1 MKALFVLVILSV
13 ICLIEQVYGHQLHNE
28 SDVDKTKKHH
38 HHKISPKQIMKQTKK
53 KNKALKK

>member
-13 ICLIEQVYGHQLHNE
+13 ICLLDQVYGHHLQQE
-28 SDVDKTKKHH
+28 SDADKHKKH
-38 HHKISPKQIMKQTKK
+38 HHKISPKAIMKQTKK

>member
-13 ICLIEQVYGHQLHNE
+13 ICLLEQVYGHQLHNE
-28 SDVDKTKKHH
+28 SDVDHKKKH